1 MIGPVLT
8 VLMLY
13 DHTGC
18 YDAVTSQYTLAL
30 GHLDKLDAIVRIPTL
45 VSQGKLQAR
54 GFQASTHEHSSVPFL
69 ISSEFLGWRFEH
81 LPYKRLHCSLEDTGP
96 SAPLVRSYIVLHPAA

>member
-13 DHTGC
+13 DHMGC
-18 YDAVTSQYTLAL
+18 YDAVTSQSTLAL

-45 VSQGKLQAR
+45 VSKGKLQAR

-96 SAPLVRSYIVLHPAA
+96 SAPLVRSYTVLHPAA